1 MSRRRFLTAKLPAT
15 FARGSRWIA
24 CGVLALAVSQCGSP
38 IDVVGGVYTIKWTF
52 INQGPG
58 FAEFIYYTD
67 ETPRQETGSVP
78 QGGTV
83 GGITVAEILAPTT
96 TSLVVTVPPT
106 DDHRGAGTFQDVPV
120 SPDETTNV
128 TVIWNGIDLTVSF
141 TPPCPPAAPGFF
153 EPAAACQAPT
163 TWKLDGIT
171 GNSSGMWSDQTGT
184 GTGTLSFNVPQEV
197 QPGQTYQVSATFS
210 GSFTAVPA
218 WSGIRKNISVGV
230 CDRLSQ

>member
-1 MSRRRFLTAKLPAT
+1 MSRKLLLAAKLPGR

-52 INQGPG
+52 VNQGFG
-58 FAEFIYYTD
+58 YADFTYDAEEGPPQKVED
-67 ETPRQETGSVP
+67 VPKGSTR
-78 QGGTV
+78 GGT
-83 GGITVAEILAPTT
+83 TVAEIVAPTT
-96 TSLVVTVPPT
+96 TELYVVVQETEKP
-106 DDHRGAGTFQDVPV
+106 RGAYKYFDVQV
-120 SPDETTNV
+120 APDETTNV
-128 TVIWNGIDLTVSF
+128 TVIWNGTDLTVSF
-141 TPPCPPAAPGFF
+141 TPPG
-153 EPAAACQAPT
+153 QAPT

-184 GTGTLSFNVPQEV
+184 GTGALTFNVPQEV